1 MRVVSDSRPTA
12 LFALDWGTTSARVYR
27 MSGDGQVLGVREAPL
42 GVQQVRD
49 GAFPAALRTL
59 LGDWAADPA
68 PRLAS
73 GMIGSRQGWVEAP
86 YVECPADPATLAEH
100 LCRTPGGEMT
110 IVPGLICRDVEGVPD
125 VIRGEET
132 QIAGAIGADEG
143 RVLAI
148 LPGTHSK
155 WVRIEAGRI
164 ERFATYMTGELYA
177 VLLAHSILGR
187 LSAAPAAAG
196 SGTQSGTAFSRG
208 VERGLHGPG
217 LSHAIFGARTLALTG
232 GLEATEVGE
241 WLSGVLIGHE
251 IKAGCAQLGA
261 DGEAIL
267 PVRIIGTDALGARYV
282 QALAQAG
289 IAAARGPA
297 DAAARGLFDV
307 AQRARLL

>member
-1 MRVVSDSRPTA
+1 VSEPRATA

-27 MSGDGQVLGVREAPL
+27 LSGDGQVLGVREAPL
-42 GVQQVRD
+42 GVQQVRN
-49 GAFPAALRTL
+49 GAFPAALQTL
-59 LGDWAADPA
+59 LGDWADDPA

-86 YVECPADPATLAEH
+86 YVECPADPATLAER

-110 IVPGLICRDVEGVPD
+110 IVPGLICRDAEGVPD

-132 QIAGAIGADEG
+132 QIAGAIDADEG
-143 RVLAI
+143 SVLAI

-155 WVRIEAGRI
+155 WVRIDAGRI

-177 VLLAHSILGR
+177 VLMAHSILGR
-187 LSAAPAAAG
+187 LSAAPAAPG
-196 SGTQSGTAFSRG
+196 SGTQSGKAFARG

-232 GLEATEVGE
+232 GLEASDVGD

-251 IKAGCAQLGA
+251 IKAGRAQLGA
-261 DGEAIL
+261 DGAAML